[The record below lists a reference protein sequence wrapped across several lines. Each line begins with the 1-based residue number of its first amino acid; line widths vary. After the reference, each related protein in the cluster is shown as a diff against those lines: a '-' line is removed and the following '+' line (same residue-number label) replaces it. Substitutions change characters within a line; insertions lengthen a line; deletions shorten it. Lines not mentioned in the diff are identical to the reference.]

1 MRWISDSPDLRSS
14 LRAAA
19 RDCQQPALK
28 MISEAERYPPVIP
41 RSCGILCVQ
50 IAVMLG
56 LAEVRHSLINKGVTD
71 LPRPHGRMCD
81 IRPVPLIASRD
92 GILPWKGRGSTMAPY
107 PVSATPQAVCRRKRS
122 PEHRLAERRIRQGSA
137 GPSAD
142 PSTAHPAPAPLTRE
156 RGRRVSGA
164 EPSAH
169 CFRLARGVVDVPG
182 HPVGTVTPATG
193 SGRG

>member
-1 MRWISDSPDLRSS
+1 MRWISGSPDLRSS

-19 RDCQQPALK
+19 RDCQRPALK
-28 MISEAERYPPVIP
+28 MISETERYPPVIP
-41 RSCGILCVQ
+41 RSSGILWVQ

-56 LAEVRHSLINKGVTD
+56 LAEVRHSLINNGVTD

-81 IRPVPLIASRD
+81 IRPVPLIAPRD
-92 GILPWKGRGSTMAPY
+92 GIVRGRVGSTMAPC
-107 PVSATPQAVCRRKRS
+107 PVSANPQAVCRRKRS
-122 PEHRLAERRIRQGSA
+122 PEHRLAERRIRQGLS

-142 PSTAHPAPAPLTRE
+142 PSTAHPTPAPLTRE

-169 CFRLARGVVDVPG
+169 CFRLAGVVVDVPG
-182 HPVGTVTPATG
+182 HHVGTVTPATG